1 MNNVTR
7 INWIVLAYLAIWSWV
22 DGFTTTAFG
31 LTVLVLTEALWKPFV
46 SSQLAIKLFGEDVMA
61 IVNEDEKSATSRH
74 QLRKNQNI

>member
-31 LTVLVLTEALWKPFV
+31 LTVLVFTEALWKPFIR
-46 SSQLAIKLFGEDVMA
+46 SQLAVKLFGTETMA
-61 IVNEDEKSATSRH
+61 MLQQKNVTGRH
-74 QLRKNQNI
+74 Q

>member
-46 SSQLAIKLFGEDVMA
+46 NSSLAVKLFGQDTMDLLQQKNV
-61 IVNEDEKSATSRH
+61 TGHH
-74 QLRKNQNI
+74 Q